1 MVRMATESHTTEE
14 IERHII
20 RVIAETQ
27 QIKLAKV
34 TPSSTFEELGIDSFD
49 GINIMFALETE
60 FEIRIPDEQAKDL
73 RSVAQ
78 VIEGVE
84 GLIVQTRAAKPE

>member
-1 MVRMATESHTTEE
+1 MATESHTAEE
-14 IERHII
+14 IERHVI

-27 QIKLAKV
+27 RIEPGKI

-49 GINIMFALETE
+49 GINVLFALETE
-60 FEIRIPDEQAKDL
+60 FEIRISDDEAKGL

-84 GLIVQTRAAKPE
+84 GLVAQKRVPKPA

>member
-1 MVRMATESHTTEE
+1 MAGEPHANAG
-14 IERHII
+14 IEHHVI

-27 QIKLAKV
+27 KV
-34 TPSSTFEELGIDSFD
+34 EPGEIALSSTFEELGIDSFD
-49 GINIMFALETE
+49 GINILFALETE
-60 FEIRIPDEQAKDL
+60 FDIRIPDEQAKGL

-84 GLIVQTRAAKPE
+84 GLVAQKRTPKPA